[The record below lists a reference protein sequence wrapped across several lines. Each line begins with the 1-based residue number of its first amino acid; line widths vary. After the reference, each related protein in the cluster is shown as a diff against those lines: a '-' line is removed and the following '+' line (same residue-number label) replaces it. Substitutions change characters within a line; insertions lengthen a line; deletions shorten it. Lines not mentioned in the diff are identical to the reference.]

1 MKSKRS
7 TVLAMTATLVLCA
20 AAATAAH
27 AAPPIRDADPEVWWA
42 TAAGALVLA
51 LAIRLQR

>member
-1 MKSKRS
+1 MKYKRS
-7 TVLAMTATLVLCA
+7 TLVSMTATLALCA
-20 AAATAAH
+20 AASMAVH
-27 AAPPIRDADPEVWWA
+27 AAPPLREADPEVWWA

>member
-1 MKSKRS
+1 MKSRRS
-7 TVLAMTATLVLCA
+7 TYLAMAATVVLCA
-20 AAATAAH
+20 VAATAVH